1 MPDPIEEFF
10 ALYPPDVQAISRKL
24 RAMVKSAMPPQA
36 NEVLFASQN
45 HIGYSFTE
53 SMRDLICYICPMKD
67 YVRLGFMFGTH
78 LPDPDQMLQ
87 GTGKRLRHVKVR
99 TLKDAGHPALERLVQ
114 AAWADAGAGRRTMDD
129 GR

>member
-10 ALYPPDVQAISRKL
+10 AGYPPDVQAISQKL

-45 HIGYSFTE
+45 HIGYSSTE
-53 SMRDLICYICPMKD
+53 SMRDRICYICPMKD

-78 LPDPDQMLQ
+78 LADPDQLLV

-99 TLKDAGHPALERLVQ
+99 SVQEASNPALERLVE
-114 AAWADAGAGRRTMDD
+114 AAWTDAVGARLR
-129 GR
+129 